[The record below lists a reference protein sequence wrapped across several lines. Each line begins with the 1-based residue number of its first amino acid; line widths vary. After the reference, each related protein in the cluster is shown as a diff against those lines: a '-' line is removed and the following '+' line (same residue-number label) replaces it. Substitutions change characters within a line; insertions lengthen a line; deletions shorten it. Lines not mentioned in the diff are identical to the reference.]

1 MKKKSLIITFL
12 LINTI
17 ILNAQIIDRISFSSG
32 ITSSDLEWELEQDP
46 SLPTLNDLDNRKI
59 NGFYSGIDFDYLES
73 KFFTLSTGI
82 GFYQKGA
89 KYDWG
94 NRASKLDLSY
104 LTFDTKIKVKYD
116 FNNFTPYLIIGPRID
131 YLLQFSSA
139 FDEFNRLGMM
149 NKINYGLR
157 YGLGIQYD
165 FGKIILGFALKN
177 NVSFN
182 SIVEN
187 SGEYMNPPF
196 KINDKTMILNLDL
209 GIKM

>member
-1 MKKKSLIITFL
+1 MKKKLLIIAFL
-12 LINTI
+12 IHVTI
-17 ILNAQIIDRISFSSG
+17 SNGQIVDRISFNYG
-32 ITSSDLEWELEQDP
+32 ITSSDLQWEFEQDP
-46 SLPTLNDLDNRKI
+46 SLPTLNDLANRNL
-59 NGFYSGIDFDYLES
+59 NGFYSGIDIDYLKS
-73 KFFTLSTGI
+73 RFFALSTGI

-104 LTFDTKIKVKYD
+104 LTFDTKVKVKYD
-116 FNNFTPYLIIGPRID
+116 FNKFTPYLVIGPRID

-139 FDEFNRLGMM
+139 FDDFDRLGMM

-165 FGKIILGFALKN
+165 FGKIILGLAWKN
-177 NVSFN
+177 DVSFN
-182 SIVEN
+182 SIVDN
-187 SGEYMNPPF
+187 NGEYMNPPF
-196 KINDKTMILNLDL
+196 TIKDKTMFFNLDF